1 MAKHVSAGVALV
13 SERSFLKVVHKG
25 YPTCFSLVRDCGLGT
40 IDFEC
45 RGASMKVSVADIP
58 AEKDRLLNS
67 ICLQNAVLCADCDV
81 VSDSPHDQCLVC
93 GSRSLLNISRL
104 LGGMMP
110 SERAMVVE
118 TASGPSR
125 SPKPVLKFPKT
136 RKAVNSSNRVKVQT
150 DTLQQRLFS

>member
-1 MAKHVSAGVALV
+1 
-13 SERSFLKVVHKG
+13 
-25 YPTCFSLVRDCGLGT
+25 
-40 IDFEC
+40 
-45 RGASMKVSVADIP
+45 MKVFVANIP

-67 ICLQNAVLCADCDV
+67 ISLQNAVLCADCDV

-110 SERAMVVE
+110 SERAMIIE
-118 TASGPSR
+118 TASRPS
-125 SPKPVLKFPKT
+125 SPPKLVLKFPKT
-136 RKAVNSSNRVKVQT
+136 RKVVSSSNRVKVQT

>member
-1 MAKHVSAGVALV
+1 MPKRVSAGVAIV
-13 SERSFLKVVHKG
+13 SQRSFLKVVHKG

-40 IDFEC
+40 IDSEC

-67 ICLQNAVLCADCDV
+67 ISLQNAVLCADCDV

-110 SERAMVVE
+110 GQRAIIIE
-118 TASGPSR
+118 TASRPSS
-125 SPKPVLKFPKT
+125 SPKPVLKFPKA
-136 RKAVNSSNRVKVQT
+136 RKVVNSSERVRVQR